1 MPTAGNI
8 TASCG
13 VRYST
18 RNPPLPDL
26 MLTLALAAQLAAT
39 QIRDTA
45 TYATPA
51 VRALVTE
58 AARMNNRV
66 PPTLGKYHATLESE
80 ISFGGRRS
88 GGTEVSFSIEQV
100 ASDLSWARTGDFE
113 QHITGYRSQSV
124 GPQLATLGFFRYPW
138 AVPSLYGNRLAL
150 LFGRDSIRRTTPR
163 GVRGAAGAGGRGGGA
178 PAGARGGGAPVGER
192 TGLSRDPQTVTFAV
206 HPLAT
211 DRERVYRFSGGDTV
225 EKLTVSEREIRI
237 VKIEVTPKANLPPR
251 TAVFSGEVDL
261 DVDRK
266 NVVRMRGSFA
276 TTGDAPSGPFGLL
289 KPLQLQGVVFVELVN
304 SEVNQEYW
312 LPSYQRFEAQ
322 AITALFGDSKA
333 VFRIVSRF
341 RNYAITP
348 PESTLKIARSDTLR
362 ARPHVLSVAPRDS
375 LSRFDRW
382 IEDLGVM
389 SAATSSEDFADVA
402 PRQWRQ
408 DGTPLVR
415 VQAERLSDFARFDRI
430 EGIFTGAGV
439 SARMRDAAPGLTLR
453 AVGGYAW
460 SERTARGRASA
471 MLERDA
477 WTYALRAG
485 RSLDVTNDFRNVLDS
500 GSSLGAL
507 FGQDNYDY
515 VDRYSASAS
524 ATRTFAKR
532 SARAGIEV
540 GWADDRAVVNQL
552 SRGPI
557 GGQLFLANR
566 GVDQGNWLR
575 TALKLEWHPDEAA
588 EFMKPGFGAALS
600 YLRGDGQLNFQRA
613 ELRLNA
619 RTNSGPWTFASRL
632 DAGVVFGSPPPQQLF
647 ELGSTENLPGYDYKV
662 FAGNQAV
669 VVRGLAMYQLHLLRA
684 PIRVTQ
690 RFWLPA
696 AAPALAV
703 SLQGGWTGASNE
715 VASAAILR
723 LGSQA
728 AIGQPLRGLPTP
740 VSVVTGN
747 ARESVSMGI
756 RFFGGTIGLAVA
768 RPIDRGAAWKGRVEF
783 GQLF

>member
-1 MPTAGNI
+1 
-8 TASCG
+8 
-13 VRYST
+13 
-18 RNPPLPDL
+18 

-66 PPTLGKYHATLESE
+66 PPTFGKYHATLESE
-80 ISFGGRRS
+80 ISFGGRQS

-100 ASDLSWARTGDFE
+100 ASDVSWTRTGDFE
-113 QHITGYRSQSV
+113 QHVTGYRSQSV

-150 LFGRDSIRRTTPR
+150 LFGRDSIRRTTR
-163 GVRGAAGAGGRGGGA
+163 RDARGAAAAGARAGGSGGG
-178 PAGARGGGAPVGER
+178 GARGGGAGSGEAPAGER
-192 TGLSRDPQTVTFAV
+192 TGLSRDPQTTTYAV

-225 EKLTVSEREIRI
+225 EKLTVGDREIRI

-276 TTGDAPSGPFGLL
+276 STGDIPSGPFGVL

-304 SEVNQEYW
+304 SEVNQQYW

-322 AITALFGDSKA
+322 AVTALFGDSKA

-341 RNYAITP
+341 RDYAITP
-348 PESTLKIARSDTLR
+348 PESTVKIAGSDTLR

-382 IEDLGVM
+382 VEDLGVM
-389 SAATSSEDFADVA
+389 SAAASSEDFTDVA
-402 PRQWRQ
+402 PRQWRR

-415 VQAERLSDFARFDRI
+415 MQAERVSDLARFNRV

-453 AVGGYAW
+453 ALGGYAW
-460 SERTARGRASA
+460 SERTVRGRASA
-471 MLERDA
+471 VLERDA

-485 RSLDVTNDFRNVLDS
+485 RSLDITNDFRNVLDS

-507 FGQDNYDY
+507 FGQDDYDY
-515 VDRYSASAS
+515 VDRYSAGAS
-524 ATRTFAKR
+524 ATRTFAR
-532 SARAGIEV
+532 RLARARIEV
-540 GWADDRAVVNQL
+540 GWADDRAAVNHVA
-552 SRGPI
+552 RGPI

-566 GVDQGNWLR
+566 GVDEGNWLR
-575 TALKLEWHPDEAA
+575 SALTFEWHPDEAA
-588 EFMKPGFGAALS
+588 EFMKPGFGVTLR

-613 ELRLNA
+613 ELRLNV
-619 RTNSGPWTFASRL
+619 RTNTGPWTFASRL
-632 DAGVVFGSPPPQQLF
+632 DAGMVFGDPPPQQLF
-647 ELGSTENLPGYDYKV
+647 ELGRSENLAGYDYKV

-669 VVRGLAMYQLHLLRA
+669 TLRGLAMYQLHLLLA
-684 PIRVTQ
+684 PIRLTQ
-690 RFWLPA
+690 RLWLPA
-696 AAPALAV
+696 AAPAVAL

-715 VASAAILR
+715 AARAAILR

-728 AIGQPLRGLPTP
+728 VAGTSLPGQPTP
-740 VSVVTGN
+740 VSTVTGN
-747 ARESVSMGI
+747 ARESVSVGI
-756 RFFGGTIGLAVA
+756 RFFGGTVGLSIA
-768 RPIDRGAAWKGRVEF
+768 RPIDRAFAWKGQIDF

>member
-1 MPTAGNI
+1 M
-8 TASCG
+8 
-13 VRYST
+13 
-18 RNPPLPDL
+18 
-26 MLTLALAAQLAAT
+26 
-39 QIRDTA
+39 
-45 TYATPA
+45 
-51 VRALVTE
+51 
-58 AARMNNRV
+58 
-66 PPTLGKYHATLESE
+66 
-80 ISFGGRRS
+80 
-88 GGTEVSFSIEQV
+88 
-100 ASDLSWARTGDFE
+100 
-113 QHITGYRSQSV
+113 
-124 GPQLATLGFFRYPW
+124 
-138 AVPSLYGNRLAL
+138 
-150 LFGRDSIRRTTPR
+150 
-163 GVRGAAGAGGRGGGA
+163 
-178 PAGARGGGAPVGER
+178 
-192 TGLSRDPQTVTFAV
+192 VTFAV

-225 EKLTVSEREIRI
+225 EKLTVGEREIRI
-237 VKIEVTPKANLPPR
+237 VKIEVTPKANLPPH

-276 TTGDAPSGPFGLL
+276 TTDDLPSGPFGLL

-322 AITALFGDSKA
+322 AVTALLGDSKA

-348 PESTLKIARSDTLR
+348 PESTLKVASSDTLR

-389 SAATSSEDFADVA
+389 SAATSSEDFTDVA

-415 VQAERLSDFARFDRI
+415 MQAERFSDLARFNRI

-453 AVGGYAW
+453 ALGGYAW

-471 MLERDA
+471 VLERDA

-485 RSLDVTNDFRNVLDS
+485 RSLDITNDFRNVLDS

-507 FGQDNYDY
+507 FGQDDYDY
-515 VDRYSASAS
+515 VDRYSAGAS

-532 SARAGIEV
+532 SARARVEV
-540 GWADDRAVVNQL
+540 GWTDDRAVVNHVA
-552 SRGPI
+552 RGPI
-557 GGQLFLANR
+557 GGQLYLPNR
-566 GVDQGNWLR
+566 GVDEGNWLR
-575 TALKLEWHPDEAA
+575 SALTLEWHPDEAA
-588 EFMKPGFGAALS
+588 EFMRPGFGATLS
-600 YLRGDGQLNFQRA
+600 YLRGDGQLNFQRT
-613 ELRLNA
+613 ELRLSA
-619 RTNSGPWTFASRL
+619 RTNTGPWTFASRL
-632 DAGVVFGSPPPQQLF
+632 DAGVVFGDPPPQQLF

-662 FAGNQAV
+662 FAGNQAA
-669 VVRGLAMYQLHLLRA
+669 VVRGLAMYQLHLFTA
-684 PIRVTQ
+684 PIRLTQ

-703 SLQGGWTGASNE
+703 SLQGGWTGASND
-715 VASAAILR
+715 AGRAAILR

-728 AIGQPLRGLPTP
+728 ATSQPVAGLPTP

-747 ARESVSMGI
+747 ARESVSVGV
-756 RFFGGTIGLAVA
+756 RFFGGTVGLSIA
-768 RPIDRGAAWKGRVEF
+768 RPIDRAAAWKGRIDF

>member
-1 MPTAGNI
+1 M
-8 TASCG
+8 
-13 VRYST
+13 
-18 RNPPLPDL
+18 
-26 MLTLALAAQLAAT
+26 
-39 QIRDTA
+39 
-45 TYATPA
+45 
-51 VRALVTE
+51 
-58 AARMNNRV
+58 
-66 PPTLGKYHATLESE
+66 
-80 ISFGGRRS
+80 
-88 GGTEVSFSIEQV
+88 
-100 ASDLSWARTGDFE
+100 
-113 QHITGYRSQSV
+113 
-124 GPQLATLGFFRYPW
+124 
-138 AVPSLYGNRLAL
+138 
-150 LFGRDSIRRTTPR
+150 
-163 GVRGAAGAGGRGGGA
+163 
-178 PAGARGGGAPVGER
+178 GER
-192 TGLSRDPQTVTFAV
+192 TGLSRDPQTTTFAV

-225 EKLTVSEREIRI
+225 EKLTVGAREIRI

-276 TTGDAPSGPFGLL
+276 TTGDMPSGPLGLL

-322 AITALFGDSKA
+322 AVTALFGDSKA

-341 RNYAITP
+341 RDYAITP
-348 PESTLKIARSDTLR
+348 PESTVKIAGSDTLR
-362 ARPHVLSVAPRDS
+362 ARPHVLSVAPPDS

-382 IEDLGVM
+382 VEDLGVM
-389 SAATSSEDFADVA
+389 SAATSSEDFTDVA
-402 PRQWRQ
+402 PRQWRP

-415 VQAERLSDFARFDRI
+415 FQAERFSDLVRFNRI

-460 SERTARGRASA
+460 SERTARGHASA
-471 MLERDA
+471 VLERDA

-485 RSLDVTNDFRNVLDS
+485 RSLDITNDFRNVLDS

-507 FGQDNYDY
+507 FGQDDYDY
-515 VDRYSASAS
+515 VDRYSAGAS
-524 ATRTFAKR
+524 ATRMLAKR
-532 SARAGIEV
+532 SVRARIEV
-540 GWADDRAVVNQL
+540 GWADDRAVVNQVA
-552 SRGPI
+552 RGPI

-566 GVDQGNWLR
+566 GVDEGNWLR
-575 TALKLEWHPDEAA
+575 TALKLEWQPDEAA

-600 YLRGDGQLNFQRA
+600 YLRGDGQLNFQRT

-632 DAGVVFGSPPPQQLF
+632 DAGIVLGNPPPQQLF
-647 ELGSTENLPGYDYKV
+647 ELGRSENLPGYDYKV

-669 VVRGLAMYQLHLLRA
+669 VMRGLAMYHLHLLMA
-684 PIRVTQ
+684 PIRLTQ

-696 AAPALAV
+696 AAPALAI
-703 SLQGGWTGASNE
+703 SLQGGWTGASND
-715 VASAAILR
+715 AARAAILR
-723 LGSQA
+723 LGTQPA
-728 AIGQPLRGLPTP
+728 TGQPGAGLPTP

-747 ARESVSMGI
+747 ARESVSLGI
-756 RFFGGTIGLAVA
+756 RFFGGTVGLSIA
-768 RPIDRGAAWKGRVEF
+768 RPTDRAAAWKGQLDL